1 MRVDRHHQLYN
12 AVFALRLRKLHKE
25 GHMVTRC
32 NAHRIRRNY
41 VNNNACLVSCFRVDR
56 YELEMKRERAI
67 KKAILLTRKTVAK
80 EVRAAE

>member
-1 MRVDRHHQLYN
+1 MKFDETMRRALHILCC
-12 AVFALRLRKLHKE
+12 VFL
-25 GHMVTRC
+25 
-32 NAHRIRRNY
+32 
-41 VNNNACLVSCFRVDR
+41 VDR